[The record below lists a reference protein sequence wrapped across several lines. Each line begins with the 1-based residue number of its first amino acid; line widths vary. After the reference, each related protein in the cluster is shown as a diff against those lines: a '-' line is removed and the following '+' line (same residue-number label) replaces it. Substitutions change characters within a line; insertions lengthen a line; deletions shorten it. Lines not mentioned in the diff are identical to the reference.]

1 MMTNEKIRDYNMC
14 IRIHIGVRDNDVL
27 QVIGNFDEWSSD
39 VVGMNATWN
48 YYVNEMF
55 VFGVTLVIG
64 VMMKVIGIIDL

>member
-39 VVGMNATWN
+39 VVGMNETIN
-48 YYVNEMF
+48 YDFSVRIFYWRS
-55 VFGVTLVIG
+55 IC
-64 VMMKVIGIIDL
+64 